1 MKSILRIATLSS
13 IGIITA
19 IGFLRS
25 EPYSFRGKWVTPLT
39 TIDTTAK
46 PKRGLAK
53 ITKINPTT
61 LQSALRSGVK
71 DSTKLVF
78 LLDTSGAF
86 INQAECD
93 AYGNVRFFIAQPGVY
108 RIAQMSG
115 TTVVHSQRT
124 LLNSGLQLLRIPLIN
139 PSYAT
144 NSGLGEST
152 YSRHTKRLAPM
163 ADGISMSLK
172 HESSVGISST
182 SEEASDDVP
191 VREFEDVTEMATPLS
206 GVRAVAPGR
215 SMTPPRSGVR
225 ADGLSTSKTKERI
238 GAVIPD
244 KEATE
249 KAKAGVVTAGIWNDL
264 ENWERFNTT
273 WKEPETSVA
282 FWKWNLNNRR
292 YAIEIS
298 DKDSKPAIDINVQLR
313 NADGTVL
320 WSAKT
325 DNRGFADLWNAPF
338 LANTKPE
345 TGSLWLFAQ
354 YGERPY
360 TQLGKVSANG
370 ESRNSFRLDY
380 LQETPK
386 NVDVCFVVDA
396 TGSMGDEINYLKE
409 ELMELMMRSSEM
421 TPCSDLRLS
430 SVFYRDLDDDYT
442 AIHAPFTA
450 RFEDAVGFVQS
461 QSAGGGGDF
470 PEAVDAGLDEALG
483 KLEWS
488 PKALARL
495 CFLVLDAPP
504 HEEKQAEIQR
514 LTAAY
519 AAKGIK
525 IIPIAASGVDKPTEF
540 LMKQMAALTEGEY
553 IYITDHS
560 GVGNSHIKPTG
571 GESSVDLLKN
581 QLEKVIRKYTENKDC
596 SDSVKPY
603 EPDPQTLIFGDD
615 QIIIQSFPNPA
626 YSFIDIHSNVTIQ
639 SVSVYA
645 LNGQLVKNIETVGD
659 KRYRLDVRDIDKGLY
674 ILSVKTSGQVYTSKI
689 LILDS
694 QRLD

>member
-25 EPYSFRGKWVTPLT
+25 EPYSFRGKLVTPKT
-39 TIDTTAK
+39 TIDTTVK
-46 PKRGLAK
+46 PKRGLSIIK
-53 ITKINPTT
+53 KINP
-61 LQSALRSGVK
+61 SDLRSAMRSDVK

-86 INQAECD
+86 INQAERD
-93 AYGNVRFFIAQPGVY
+93 AFGNVRFVIAQPGVY

-115 TTVVHSQRT
+115 NSLVKTQRT
-124 LLNSGLQLLRIPLIN
+124 ILNTGLQLLRIPLN
-139 PSYAT
+139 TPTYARNWDFGT
-144 NSGLGEST
+144 PLGSPT
-152 YSRHTKRLAPM
+152 TRGAAM
-163 ADGISMSLK
+163 DGISMSLK
-172 HESSVGISST
+172 HESSVDMTST
-182 SEEASDDVP
+182 SVETSDDIPAREYDAMKVP
-191 VREFEDVTEMATPLS
+191 MVKSAA
-206 GVRAVAPGR
+206 GVRRDASSP
-215 SMTPPRSGVR
+215 
-225 ADGLSTSKTKERI
+225 LKKKERI
-238 GAVIPD
+238 GVVPVD
-244 KEATE
+244 KEETE

-264 ENWERFNTT
+264 ENWDRFNTT

-282 FWKWNLNNRR
+282 AWKWNLNNRR

-298 DKDSKPAIDINVQLR
+298 DKNSKPAIDINVQLR

-345 TGSLWLFAQ
+345 TGSLLLFAQ

-360 TQLGKVSANG
+360 TQLGKISANG
-370 ESRNSFRLDY
+370 ESRNSFRLDFS
-380 LQETPK
+380 QKTPK

-409 ELMELMMRSSEM
+409 ELMDLMMRSSEM

-430 SVFYRDLDDDYT
+430 SVFYRDLHDDYT

-461 QSAGGGGDF
+461 QSAGGGGDY
-470 PEAVDAGLDEALG
+470 PEAVDAGLNEALD

-525 IIPIAASGVDKPTEF
+525 IIPIAASGIDQPTEF
-540 LMKQMAALTEGEY
+540 LMKQMAALTEGDY

-639 SVSVYA
+639 SVAVYA
-645 LNGQLVKNIETVGD
+645 LNGQIVKNIETVGD
-659 KRYRLDVRDIDKGLY
+659 NRYRLDVRDIDKGLY

>member
-1 MKSILRIATLSS
+1 M
-13 IGIITA
+13 
-19 IGFLRS
+19 
-25 EPYSFRGKWVTPLT
+25 
-39 TIDTTAK
+39 
-46 PKRGLAK
+46 
-53 ITKINPTT
+53 
-61 LQSALRSGVK
+61 RSGVK

-86 INQAECD
+86 INQAERD
-93 AYGNVRFFIAQPGVY
+93 AFGNVRFVIAQPGVY

-115 TTVVHSQRT
+115 NTLVKSQRT
-124 LLNSGLQLLRIPLIN
+124 ILNTGLQLLRIPLNN
-139 PSYAT
+139 PTYARNWDFGT
-144 NSGLGEST
+144 PLGSPT
-152 YSRHTKRLAPM
+152 TRGAAM
-163 ADGISMSLK
+163 DGISMSLK
-172 HESSVGISST
+172 HESSVDMTSS
-182 SEEASDDVP
+182 SEETSDDIPAREYDAMKVP
-191 VREFEDVTEMATPLS
+191 MVKSAA
-206 GVRAVAPGR
+206 GVRRDASSP
-215 SMTPPRSGVR
+215 
-225 ADGLSTSKTKERI
+225 LKKKERI
-238 GAVIPD
+238 GVVPVD
-244 KEATE
+244 KEETE

-264 ENWERFNTT
+264 ENWDRFNTT

-282 FWKWNLNNRR
+282 AWKWNLNNRR

-298 DKDSKPAIDINVQLR
+298 DKNSKPAIDINVQLR

-345 TGSLWLFAQ
+345 TGSLLLFAQ

-360 TQLGKVSANG
+360 TQLGKISANG
-370 ESRNSFRLDY
+370 ESRNSFRLDFS
-380 LQETPK
+380 QKTPK

-409 ELMELMMRSSEM
+409 ELMDLMMRSSEM

-430 SVFYRDLDDDYT
+430 SVFYRDLHDDYT

-461 QSAGGGGDF
+461 QSAGGGGDY
-470 PEAVDAGLDEALG
+470 PEAVDAGLNEALD

-525 IIPIAASGVDKPTEF
+525 IIPIAASGVDQPTEF
-540 LMKQMAALTEGEY
+540 LMKQMAALTEGDY

-626 YSFIDIHSNVTIQ
+626 YSFIDIHSNVNIQ
-639 SVSVYA
+639 SVAVYD
-645 LNGQLVKNIETVGD
+645 LNGQIVKNIETVGD
-659 KRYRLDVRDIDKGLY
+659 NRYRLDVRDIDKGLY
-674 ILSVKTSGQVYTSKI
+674 ILSVKTSGQVFTSKI

>member
-1 MKSILRIATLSS
+1 
-13 IGIITA
+13 
-19 IGFLRS
+19 
-25 EPYSFRGKWVTPLT
+25 
-39 TIDTTAK
+39 
-46 PKRGLAK
+46 
-53 ITKINPTT
+53 
-61 LQSALRSGVK
+61 
-71 DSTKLVF
+71 
-78 LLDTSGAF
+78 
-86 INQAECD
+86 
-93 AYGNVRFFIAQPGVY
+93 
-108 RIAQMSG
+108 
-115 TTVVHSQRT
+115 
-124 LLNSGLQLLRIPLIN
+124 
-139 PSYAT
+139 
-144 NSGLGEST
+144 
-152 YSRHTKRLAPM
+152 
-163 ADGISMSLK
+163 LK
-172 HESSVGISST
+172 
-182 SEEASDDVP
+182 
-191 VREFEDVTEMATPLS
+191 
-206 GVRAVAPGR
+206 
-215 SMTPPRSGVR
+215 
-225 ADGLSTSKTKERI
+225 KKERI
-238 GAVIPD
+238 GVVPVD
-244 KEATE
+244 KEETE

-264 ENWERFNTT
+264 ENWDRFNTT

-282 FWKWNLNNRR
+282 AWKWNLNNRR

-298 DKDSKPAIDINVQLR
+298 DKNSKPAIDINVQLR

-345 TGSLWLFAQ
+345 TGSLLLFAQ

-360 TQLGKVSANG
+360 TQLGKISANG
-370 ESRNSFRLDY
+370 ESRNSFRLDFS
-380 LQETPK
+380 QKTPK

-409 ELMELMMRSSEM
+409 ELMDLMMRSSEM

-430 SVFYRDLDDDYT
+430 SVFYRDLHDDYT

-461 QSAGGGGDF
+461 QSAGGGGDY
-470 PEAVDAGLDEALG
+470 PEAVDAGLNEALD

-525 IIPIAASGVDKPTEF
+525 IIPIAASGVDQPTEF
-540 LMKQMAALTEGEY
+540 LMKQMAALTEGDY

-639 SVSVYA
+639 SVAVYA
-645 LNGQLVKNIETVGD
+645 LNGQIVKNIETVGD
-659 KRYRLDVRDIDKGLY
+659 NRYRLDVRDIDKGLY

>member
-1 MKSILRIATLSS
+1 MKSILRIATLNS
-13 IGIITA
+13 IGIISA

-25 EPYSFRGKWVTPLT
+25 APYSFRGKWVTPLT
-39 TIDTTAK
+39 TVDSTAK
-46 PKRGLAK
+46 LKPGLVK
-53 ITKINPTT
+53 ITKINHAA
-61 LQSALRSGVK
+61 LKSALRSGVK
-71 DSTKLVF
+71 DSTRLVF
-78 LLDTSGAF
+78 LLDTAGTF
-86 INQAECD
+86 INQSERD
-93 AYGNVRFFIAQPGVY
+93 AFGNVRFFIAQPGVY
-108 RIAQMSG
+108 RIAQISG
-115 TTVVHSQRT
+115 ATVVQSQRT
-124 LLNSGLQLLRIPLIN
+124 LLNSGLQLLRIPLLA
-139 PSYAT
+139 SAYASNMDLRSPLT
-144 NSGLGEST
+144 RGVLME
-152 YSRHTKRLAPM
+152 
-163 ADGISMSLK
+163 DGISMSHM
-172 HESSVGISST
+172 HESSVGISDI
-182 SEEASDDVP
+182 SDGAIDDISS
-191 VREFEDVTEMATPLS
+191 REFEDVTEIATPLIKL
-206 GVRAVAPGR
+206 
-215 SMTPPRSGVR
+215 TPPLSGVR
-225 ADGLSTSKTKERI
+225 ADGLITSKTKERI

-244 KEATE
+244 KEMTE

-273 WKEPETSVA
+273 WKEPETAVA
-282 FWKWNLNNRR
+282 AWKWNLNKRR

-298 DKDSKPAIDINVQLR
+298 DKNGKPAIDINIQLR
-313 NADGTVL
+313 NTDGSLL

-325 DNRGFADLWNAPF
+325 DNRGFADLWNTPF

-345 TGSLWLFAQ
+345 TASLLLFAQ

-360 TQLGKVSANG
+360 TQLGKISANG
-370 ESRNSFRLDY
+370 ESRNSFRLDFS
-380 LQETPK
+380 QKTPK

-421 TPCSDLRLS
+421 IPCSKLRLS
-430 SVFYRDLDDDYT
+430 TVFYRDLHDEYT

-461 QSAGGGGDF
+461 QSAGGGGDY
-470 PEAVDAGLDEALG
+470 PEAVDAGLNEALD

-488 PKALARL
+488 PKALTRL

-504 HEEKQAEIQR
+504 HDEKQPEIQR

-540 LMKQMAALTEGEY
+540 LMKQMAALTEGDY

-626 YSFIDIHSNVTIQ
+626 YSFIDIHSNVTIL

-659 KRYRLDVRDIDKGLY
+659 NRYRLDVRDIDKGMY
-674 ILSVKTSGQVYTSKI
+674 ILSVKTSGKVYTSKI

-694 QRLD
+694 QRLH

>member
-13 IGIITA
+13 IGIISA

-25 EPYSFRGKWVTPLT
+25 EPYSFRGKLVTPLT
-39 TIDTTAK
+39 TIDTAAK
-46 PKRGLAK
+46 PKRGLVK
-53 ITKINPTT
+53 ITKINHAA
-61 LQSALRSGVK
+61 LKSALRSGVK

-78 LLDTSGAF
+78 LLDTAGTF
-86 INQAECD
+86 INQSERD
-93 AYGNVRFFIAQPGVY
+93 AFGNVRFFIAQPGVY

-115 TTVVHSQRT
+115 TTVVQSQRT
-124 LLNSGLQLLRIPLIN
+124 LLNSGLQLLRIPLL
-139 PSYAT
+139 A
-144 NSGLGEST
+144 ST
-152 YSRHTKRLAPM
+152 YASNMDLRSPLTRGAAM
-163 ADGISMSLK
+163 ADGISLSLK
-172 HESSVGISST
+172 HESSVGISAT
-182 SEEASDDVP
+182 SDEASDDIP
-191 VREFEDVTEMATPLS
+191 TTEFEDVTEMAPPHS
-206 GVRAVAPGR
+206 GVRAVAPSR

-225 ADGLSTSKTKERI
+225 ADGRSTSKTKERI

-244 KEATE
+244 KKVTE

-273 WKEPETSVA
+273 WKEPETTVA
-282 FWKWNLNNRR
+282 AWKWNLNKRR

-298 DKDSKPAIDINVQLR
+298 DKNGKPAIDINVQLR
-313 NADGTVL
+313 NTDGTVL

-338 LANTKPE
+338 LADTKPE
-345 TGSLWLFAQ
+345 TASLWLFAQ

-360 TQLGKVSANG
+360 TQLGKISANG
-370 ESRNSFRLDY
+370 ESRNSFRLDFS
-380 LQETPK
+380 QETPK

-421 TPCSDLRLS
+421 VPCSQLRLS
-430 SVFYRDLDDDYT
+430 TVFYRDVYDEYT

-461 QSAGGGGDF
+461 QSAGGGGDY
-470 PEAVDAGLDEALG
+470 PEAVDAGLNEALD

-504 HEEKQAEIQR
+504 HDEKQAEIQR

-540 LMKQMAALTEGEY
+540 LMKQMAALTEGDY

-596 SDSVKPY
+596 SDSVQPY

-626 YSFIDIHSNVTIQ
+626 YSFIDIHSNVTIL

-645 LNGQLVKNIETVGD
+645 LNGQLVKNIKTVGEN
-659 KRYRLDVRDIDKGLY
+659 RYRLDVRDIDKGMY
-674 ILSVKTSGQVYTSKI
+674 ILSVKTAAKVYTSKI